1 MVGGVIA
8 DIYEADDR
16 GTGMNWF
23 SLFNFM
29 GQVCRVHRTWVSVV
43 LTVRDWAG

>member
-1 MVGGVIA
+1 VGNSMVGGVIA

-23 SLFNFM
+23 SLLNFM
-29 GQVCRVHRTWVSVV
+29 GQVRGPDTKMRPASHK
-43 LTVRDWAG
+43 